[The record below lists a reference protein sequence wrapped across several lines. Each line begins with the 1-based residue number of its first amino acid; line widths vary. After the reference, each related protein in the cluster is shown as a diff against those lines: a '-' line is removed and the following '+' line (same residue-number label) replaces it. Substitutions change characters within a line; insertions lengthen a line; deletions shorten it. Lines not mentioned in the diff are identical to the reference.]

1 LDKHTL
7 QITKLLAH
15 PVSNEQVFAYRRESD
30 EETITVILNFS
41 AEMQSVPIR
50 AGTVVVS
57 TFDSA
62 RDDHFRK
69 TVELAAGEGIIVVHH

>member
-1 LDKHTL
+1 
-7 QITKLLAH
+7 
-15 PVSNEQVFAYRRESD
+15 
-30 EETITVILNFS
+30 
-41 AEMQSVPIR
+41 MQSVPIR